1 MQAKAKIQMGLKLL
15 TEVEG
20 DKNSFPKFLSSKRK
34 AKTNV
39 GPLLSEAGSLV
50 TSDKAKVLAAFFA

>member
-1 MQAKAKIQMGLKLL
+1 MKLL